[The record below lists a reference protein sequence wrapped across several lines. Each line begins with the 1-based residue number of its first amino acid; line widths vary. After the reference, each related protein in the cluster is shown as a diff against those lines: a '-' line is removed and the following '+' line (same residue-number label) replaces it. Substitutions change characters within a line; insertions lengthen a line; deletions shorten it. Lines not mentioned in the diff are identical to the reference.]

1 MPNII
6 GFLVIKN
13 FFLLIQL
20 NYKNVIKIRFM
31 KREKIIIGS
40 RGSKLAM
47 IYAENVEAKLKEVF
61 SINIEIKKIVTSGD
75 ENQKDRISNLGG
87 KGLFSKKIENELL
100 ENKIDIAV
108 HALKDMPTIETEG
121 LETNYFLKR
130 NSPNEILIS
139 NKKIK
144 FNDLKPNSIVGT
156 SSYRREYQLKNKR
169 SDLNYKLIRG
179 NVDTRIKK
187 MENGEFD
194 AIILSKAGIDSLEI
208 NHKITEEFTTEDLI
222 PCAGQGIIAMQ
233 CRNSDLEIKELLEK
247 INNPQ
252 ARICANTEREV
263 LKILEGDC
271 DTAIGAFS
279 KINGNN
285 ISLTTELFSV
295 DGKKRYF
302 IKQKKEIKFAKELG
316 IEVGETL
323 KIQSK
328 GSYKR

>member
-1 MPNII
+1 
-6 GFLVIKN
+6 
-13 FFLLIQL
+13 
-20 NYKNVIKIRFM
+20 M

-47 IYAENVEAKLKEVF
+47 IYAENVKAKLKEVF
-61 SINIEIKKIVTSGD
+61 SKDVKIKTIVTSGD
-75 ENQKDRISNLGG
+75 ENQKDRLSNLGG

-108 HALKDMPTIETEG
+108 HALKDMPSIETED

-139 NKKIK
+139 NYKIK

-169 SDLNYKLIRG
+169 SDLDFKLIRG

-187 MENGEFD
+187 MENGDYD

-208 NHKITEEFTTEDLI
+208 NSKITEKFTTDELI

-233 CRNSDLEIKELLEK
+233 CRSSDLEIKQLLEK
-247 INNPQ
+247 INNTHS
-252 ARICANTEREV
+252 RICANAEREV

-271 DTAIGAFS
+271 DTAIGVFS
-279 KINGNN
+279 NINDNN
-285 ISLTTELFSV
+285 ISLSAELFSV
-295 DGKKRYF
+295 DGKQRYF
-302 IKQKKEIKFAKELG
+302 VKETKEIKLAKELG
-316 IEVGETL
+316 RELGEKL
-323 KIQSK
+323 KSQSK

>member
-1 MPNII
+1 MERDN
-6 GFLVIKN
+6 
-13 FFLLIQL
+13 
-20 NYKNVIKIRFM
+20 
-31 KREKIIIGS
+31 IIIGS

-47 IYAENVEAKLKEVF
+47 IYAQKVRAKLKEVF
-61 SINIEIKKIVTSGD
+61 SRNIKIIKIVTSGD

-87 KGLFSKKIENELL
+87 KGLFSKKIENELI

-121 LETNYFLKR
+121 LETNYFLER

-144 FNDLKPNSIVGT
+144 FNDLAPNSIIGT

-187 MENGEFD
+187 MENGDYD
-194 AIILSKAGIDSLEI
+194 AIILSKAGVDCLEI
-208 NHKITEEFTTEDLI
+208 NSKITEEFTTGEII
-222 PCAGQGIIAMQ
+222 PCAGQGIIAIQ
-233 CRNSDLEIKELLEK
+233 CRYSDLEIKQLLEK
-247 INNPQ
+247 INSTHS
-252 ARICANTEREV
+252 RICANTEREV

-271 DTAIGAFS
+271 DTAIGIFS
-279 KINGNN
+279 DINGNN
-285 ISLTTELFSV
+285 ISLSAELFSV
-295 DGKKRYF
+295 DGKHRYF
-302 IKQKKEIKFAKELG
+302 IKNTKEINLAKELG
-316 IEVGETL
+316 REMGEKL
-323 KIQSK
+323 KSQSK

>member
-1 MPNII
+1 
-6 GFLVIKN
+6 
-13 FFLLIQL
+13 
-20 NYKNVIKIRFM
+20 M

-47 IYAENVEAKLKEVF
+47 IYAENVKAKLKEVF
-61 SINIEIKKIVTSGD
+61 SQAIEIKKIVTSGD
-75 ENQKDRISNLGG
+75 ENQKDRLSNLGG
-87 KGLFSKKIENELL
+87 KGLFSKNIENELL

-108 HALKDMPTIETEG
+108 HALKDMPSIETEG

-144 FNDLKPNSIVGT
+144 FNDLKSNSIVGT
-156 SSYRREYQLKNKR
+156 SSYRREYQLKNRR

-187 MENGEFD
+187 MENGDYD

-208 NHKITEEFTTEDLI
+208 NHKITEEFTTEDII
-222 PCAGQGIIAMQ
+222 PCAGQGIIAIQ
-233 CRNSDLEIKELLEK
+233 SRNSDLEIKELLEK
-247 INNPQ
+247 INNHQ
-252 ARICANTEREV
+252 SRICANTEREV

-271 DTAIGAFS
+271 DTAIGTFS

-285 ISLTTELFSV
+285 ISLIAELFSV
-295 DGKKRYF
+295 DGKNRYF
-302 IKQKKEIKFAKELG
+302 IKETKEINFAKELG
-316 IEVGETL
+316 REVGEAL
-323 KIQSK
+323 KFQSK